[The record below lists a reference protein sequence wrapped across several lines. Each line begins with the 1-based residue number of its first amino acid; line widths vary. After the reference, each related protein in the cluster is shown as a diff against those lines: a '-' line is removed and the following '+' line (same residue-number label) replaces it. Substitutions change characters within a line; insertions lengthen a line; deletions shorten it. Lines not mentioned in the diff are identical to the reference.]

1 MNIVF
6 MGTPDFAAT
15 ILRALAEAGHNI
27 KAVYTQP
34 DKPQKRSSELIA
46 SPVKEYALTKG
57 FTVRQPDRIR
67 NADEIE
73 VLKSFDADV
82 FVVAAYGQILSQEI
96 LDIPK
101 FCPVNVHGSLLPKYR
116 GASPIQ
122 RAIADGE
129 EVTGVTIMRMD
140 KGVDTGDMI
149 AKVAVPIT
157 DNDDED
163 TMYAR
168 LADEGSKLLIEV
180 LKTIEA
186 GTVSFTPQDESEA
199 TYAPMIK
206 KEDGLIDFTRSA
218 REIDCKVRGFK
229 KWPTAFTYVGG
240 KMLKIFETKVVSD
253 IPDADTADFEPG
265 CFVITKKKIYVTTG
279 DGFIEL
285 VSVQPEGKKRMP
297 GMDYQRGAHIE
308 NGMSIG

>member
-186 GTVSFTPQDESEA
+186 GTVSFTPQDDSEA

>member
-15 ILRALAEAGHNI
+15 ILRALVEAGHNI

-96 LDIPK
+96 LDIPR

-186 GTVSFTPQDESEA
+186 GTVSFTPQDDSEA

-253 IPDADTADFEPG
+253 IPDADTRDFEPG

>member
-6 MGTPDFAAT
+6 MGTPEFAAT
-15 ILRALAEAGHNI
+15 ILRAVAEAGHNI

-46 SPVKEYALTKG
+46 SPVKEYALSKG
-57 FTVRQPDRIR
+57 FTIRQPERIR
-67 NADEIE
+67 NAEEID
-73 VLKSFDADV
+73 VLRSFDADV

-101 FCPVNVHGSLLPKYR
+101 LCPVNVHGSLLPKYR

-149 AKVAVPIT
+149 DKVTVPIT
-157 DNDDED
+157 DSDDED

-168 LADEGSKLLIEV
+168 LAEEGSKLLIET
-180 LKTIEA
+180 LKKIEA
-186 GTVSFTPQDESEA
+186 GTASFTPQDDLEA

-206 KEDGLIDFTRSA
+206 KEDGLIDFTSSA
-218 REIDCKVRGFK
+218 RAIDCKVRGYK

-240 KMLKIFETKVVSD
+240 KLLKIFETKVVSD
-253 IPDADTADFEPG
+253 IPDADTGDFEPG

>member
-34 DKPQKRSSELIA
+34 DKPQKRSPELIA

>member
-46 SPVKEYALTKG
+46 SPVKEYALSRG

-101 FCPVNVHGSLLPKYR
+101 LCPVNVHGSLLPKYR

-186 GTVSFTPQDESEA
+186 GTVSFTPQDDSEA

-253 IPDADTADFEPG
+253 IPDADTGDFEPG

>member
-157 DNDDED
+157 DSDDED

-186 GTVSFTPQDESEA
+186 GTVSFTPQDDSEA

-253 IPDADTADFEPG
+253 IPDADTGDFEPG

>member
-186 GTVSFTPQDESEA
+186 GTVSFTPQDDSEA

-253 IPDADTADFEPG
+253 IPDADTGDFEPG

>member
-186 GTVSFTPQDESEA
+186 GTVSFTPQDDSEA

-218 REIDCKVRGFK
+218 RAIDCKVRGFK